1 MAITNIPV
9 RCRIVNYNEHAI
21 LFWPTESVDCLNM
34 ENQSKTPESLPSPL
48 AENLRKFREDLGLS
62 LDDVA
67 NRAGNSKA
75 YLWELERDLKGV
87 KKPSAALL
95 MQIGT
100 ALSKTLAQLLSL
112 PTVQAP
118 TGPVELP
125 PSLKAFR
132 DRLVSQ
138 GQSLSDDDVRDLA
151 SMRFRGA
158 QPQTPD
164 DWHQLYLF
172 LLSTSRRASQ

>member
-1 MAITNIPV
+1 M
-9 RCRIVNYNEHAI
+9 
-21 LFWPTESVDCLNM
+21 
-34 ENQSKTPESLPSPL
+34 
-48 AENLRKFREDLGLS
+48 NLRKFREELGLS

-67 NRAGNSKA
+67 TRAAISKA
-75 YLWELERDLKGV
+75 YLWELERDVEGV
-87 KKPSAALL
+87 KKPSAAVL
-95 MQIGT
+95 MRIAT

-118 TGPVELP
+118 QGPVELP

-132 DRLVSQ
+132 DRLLGQ
-138 GQSLSDDDVRDLA
+138 GQSLTDDDVRDLA

-164 DWHQLYLF
+164 EWHQLYLF
-172 LLSTSRRASQ
+172 LISTTRRASQ